1 MDETEE
7 VMDEIQECLAIAK
20 RQGVL
25 PPVRI
30 ARILAGEHSGP
41 FSCDKP
47 SSQDSLANKKTVP
60 LSVALDYIGTI
71 LDESRTE
78 IIRLTNDVEE
88 YNQLCNAMENQ
99 IDSLM
104 RISGVLPASLPMS
117 SAENPQTTKSLSDNR
132 LNIDDLYAKIRN
144 EDPDQFA
151 DRVIISEAKE
161 AFWREINQSEDP
173 FETISRFFAK
183 GVIT

>member
-1 MDETEE
+1 
-7 VMDEIQECLAIAK
+7 MDEIQECLALAK

-30 ARILAGEHSGP
+30 ARILAGEHSGQ
-41 FSCDKP
+41 FRCDL
-47 SSQDSLANKKTVP
+47 SLSQDKQHKKTVP

-78 IIRLTNDVEE
+78 IIRLKNDVEE
-88 YNQLCNAMENQ
+88 YNQLCNAMENE
-99 IDSLM
+99 IDSLL
-104 RISGVLPASLPMS
+104 RVSGVLPPTPPTST
-117 SAENPQTTKSLSDNR
+117 ENPQTPKSLSDTR
-132 LNIDDLYAKIRN
+132 LNVDDLYARIRN

-151 DRVIISEAKE
+151 DRVIMSEAKE

-183 GVIT
+183 GVII